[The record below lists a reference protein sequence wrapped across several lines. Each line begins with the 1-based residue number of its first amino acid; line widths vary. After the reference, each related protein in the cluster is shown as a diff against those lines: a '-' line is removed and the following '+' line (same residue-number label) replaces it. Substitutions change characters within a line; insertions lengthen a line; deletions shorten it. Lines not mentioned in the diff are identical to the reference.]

1 MDKSVNRPYS
11 HQLQV
16 IIYFL
21 MLIVLP
27 TLGTI
32 TAIILAFQGHF
43 SWDNV
48 IMCIALTVLTELGIT
63 MGFHRML
70 VHQSFT
76 AHPVVRFIL
85 LMLGSMALQ
94 GPPSN
99 WASIHLKHHANTDV
113 EDDPHSPTFKGWLHA
128 HCGWIFSID
137 PEVHL
142 QARQTFGK
150 KFQQDKMVTFFDA
163 TFFAWSMLG
172 LFIPFLIGG
181 LEGLLWGGFVRL
193 FLALNFT
200 WSVNS
205 FCHILGGRMF
215 NTQDASKNNFIVGI
229 LAMGEGWHN
238 NHHAFPRS
246 AFHGLA
252 WWQFDLSG
260 YLIWMLEKLR
270 LVKQVYRVPEEILQD
285 KLITK

>member
-99 WASIHLKHHANTDV
+99 WASIH
-113 EDDPHSPTFKGWLHA
+113 
-128 HCGWIFSID
+128 
-137 PEVHL
+137 
-142 QARQTFGK
+142 
-150 KFQQDKMVTFFDA
+150 
-163 TFFAWSMLG
+163 
-172 LFIPFLIGG
+172 
-181 LEGLLWGGFVRL
+181 
-193 FLALNFT
+193 
-200 WSVNS
+200 
-205 FCHILGGRMF
+205 
-215 NTQDASKNNFIVGI
+215 
-229 LAMGEGWHN
+229 
-238 NHHAFPRS
+238 
-246 AFHGLA
+246 
-252 WWQFDLSG
+252 
-260 YLIWMLEKLR
+260 
-270 LVKQVYRVPEEILQD
+270 
-285 KLITK
+285 